1 MVSRKK
7 LINVEESQ
15 IIKWI
20 EDDCTITLK
29 KIKQKLKQDF
39 QTQVST
45 STIQRLIHEFY
56 FSMKTIRLE
65 SERRN
70 DEETIETRFEY
81 ANQFLQKISQ
91 INDESLI
98 FDDETGFSISMKRK
112 RGRSKKGAK
121 AIKIVENI
129 RTRNISICCAM
140 NKNKIFKFE
149 IKDRAYN
156 QENFID
162 FLSSL
167 FQLFNEEQIGNATLV
182 MDNVPFHKTKK
193 VKEFVE
199 ERGYTLLFLPPY
211 SPFLN
216 PIENLFS
223 KWKNFVKLCNQKD
236 EVQLMRLI
244 NEGTTI
250 ITKADCNNFYRNM
263 IGYIH
268 LCLST
273 EKN

>member
-1 MVSRKK
+1 
-7 LINVEESQ
+7 
-15 IIKWI
+15 
-20 EDDCTITLK
+20 
-29 KIKQKLKQDF
+29 
-39 QTQVST
+39 
-45 STIQRLIHEFY
+45 
-56 FSMKTIRLE
+56 MKTIRLE

-91 INDESLI
+91 INDGSLI
-98 FDDETGFSISMKRK
+98 FVDETGFSISIKRK

-182 MDNVPFHKTKK
+182 MDNVPFQKPKK

-216 PIENLFS
+216 PIENLFT
-223 KWKNFVKLCNQKD
+223 KWKNFVKLCNPKD

-244 NEGTTI
+244 NE
-250 ITKADCNNFYRNM
+250 
-263 IGYIH
+263 
-268 LCLST
+268 
-273 EKN
+273 